1 LVKLINNAYNNANFL
16 PPLFADRNVIMSH
29 VTRPQ
34 DPTFSSHQFI
44 QLALDNQVLK
54 FGEFVL
60 KSGRISPYF
69 FNAGLLATGEMLS
82 LLARGYADALAEQIS
97 AANNG
102 GNEQELVIFGAAYKG
117 IPFVAA
123 TAQALWLHHGINAK
137 WGYNRKEAK
146 THGEGGNLVGA
157 DVTGKAVW
165 VLDDVITAG
174 TAMREVVDIL
184 EQAGASVAGILVALD
199 RKEKGQ
205 ADHSAIQELAATL
218 EVPVRA
224 LVDIDDLISYLAD
237 DHGARN
243 GQHKDATQLAKMQ
256 HYREQYGV

>member
-1 LVKLINNAYNNANFL
+1 MLNPSVLSAPVPHTQHAQNTL
-16 PPLFADRNVIMSH
+16 
-29 VTRPQ
+29 
-34 DPTFSSHQFI
+34 FSSHDFI

-82 LLARGYADALAEQIS
+82 LLARGYADALAEQMTEQI
-97 AANNG
+97 AATNNG
-102 GNEQELVIFGAAYKG
+102 TEQQELVIFGAAYKG

-123 TAQALWLHHGINAK
+123 TAQALWHHHGINAN

-157 DVTGKAVW
+157 DVSGKAVW

-174 TAMREVVDIL
+174 TAMREVVEIL
-184 EQAGASVAGILVALD
+184 EQAGATVAGIIVALD
-199 RKEKGQ
+199 RKEKGLSE
-205 ADHSAIQELAATL
+205 HSAIQELAATL
-218 EVPVRA
+218 QVPVRA

-237 DHGARN
+237 EKS
-243 GQHKDATQLAKMQ
+243 QHKDAAQLAKMQ
-256 HYREQYGV
+256 HYRTQYGV

>member
-1 LVKLINNAYNNANFL
+1 MLNAATLNNAQHPQNA
-16 PPLFADRNVIMSH
+16 S
-29 VTRPQ
+29 
-34 DPTFSSHQFI
+34 FSSHQFI

-69 FNAGLLATGEMLS
+69 FNAGLLASGEMLS
-82 LLARGYADALAEQIS
+82 LLARGYADALAEKVAEQM
-97 AANNG
+97 AASDNG
-102 GNEQELVIFGAAYKG
+102 TNEQELVIFGAAYKG

-157 DVTGKAVW
+157 DVKGKAVW

-174 TAMREVVDIL
+174 TAMREVVEIL
-184 EQAGASVAGILVALD
+184 EQAGASVAGIIVALD
-199 RKEKGQ
+199 RKEKGL
-205 ADHSAIQELAATL
+205 AERSAIQELAATL

-224 LVDIDDLISYLAD
+224 LVDIDDLISYLAESSPE
-237 DHGARN
+237 
-243 GQHKDATQLAKMQ
+243 KDATQLAKMQ
-256 HYREQYGV
+256 HYRAQYGV

>member
-1 LVKLINNAYNNANFL
+1 MPNTQHALN
-16 PPLFADRNVIMSH
+16 PD
-29 VTRPQ
+29 
-34 DPTFSSHQFI
+34 FSSHAFI

-82 LLARGYADALAEQIS
+82 LLARGYADALAEQIT
-97 AANNG
+97 NEG
-102 GNEQELVIFGAAYKG
+102 TNEQELVIFGAAYKG

-157 DVTGKAVW
+157 DVSGKAVW

-174 TAMREVVDIL
+174 TAMREVVEIL
-184 EQAGASVAGILVALD
+184 EQAGASVAGIIVALD

-205 ADHSAIQELAATL
+205 AEHSAIQELATTL
-218 EVPVRA
+218 QVPVRA

-237 DHGARN
+237 DN
-243 GQHKDATQLAKMQ
+243 SQHKDATQLAKMQ

>member
-1 LVKLINNAYNNANFL
+1 MHNAQ
-16 PPLFADRNVIMSH
+16 PVQSPL
-29 VTRPQ
+29 
-34 DPTFSSHQFI
+34 FSSHQFI

-82 LLARGYADALAEQIS
+82 LLARGYADALAEQITDD
-97 AANNG
+97 
-102 GNEQELVIFGAAYKG
+102 EQELVIFGAAYKG

-123 TAQALWLHHGINAK
+123 TAQALWQHHGINAK

-157 DVTGKAVW
+157 DVSGKAVW

-184 EQAGASVAGILVALD
+184 GQAGASVAGIIVALD

-205 ADHSAIQELAATL
+205 AEHSAIQELAATL
-218 EVPVRA
+218 AVPVRA

-237 DHGARN
+237 DQSEYR
-243 GQHKDATQLAKMQ
+243 DDTQLAKMQ
-256 HYREQYGV
+256 HYREKYGV

>member
-1 LVKLINNAYNNANFL
+1 
-16 PPLFADRNVIMSH
+16 MSH

-97 AANNG
+97 ANNG
-102 GNEQELVIFGAAYKG
+102 DNEQELVIFGAAYKG

-157 DVTGKAVW
+157 DVSGKAVW

-174 TAMREVVDIL
+174 TAMREVVEIL

-205 ADHSAIQELAATL
+205 AEHSAIQELAATL

-237 DHGARN
+237 AHGAQN

>member
-1 LVKLINNAYNNANFL
+1 MTNAQ
-16 PPLFADRNVIMSH
+16 PPLF
-29 VTRPQ
+29 
-34 DPTFSSHQFI
+34 SSHDFI

-82 LLARGYADALAEQIS
+82 LLARGYADALAEQM
-97 AANNG
+97 ATTNNG
-102 GNEQELVIFGAAYKG
+102 IDEQEIVIFGAAYKG

-123 TAQALWLHHGINAK
+123 TAQALWLHYGINAK

-157 DVTGKAVW
+157 DVNGKAVW
-165 VLDDVITAG
+165 ILDDVITAG
-174 TAMREVVDIL
+174 TAMREVVEIL
-184 EQAGASVAGILVALD
+184 EQAGASIAGIIVALD

-205 ADHSAIQELAATL
+205 SDYSAIQELAATL
-218 EVPVRA
+218 KVPVRA
-224 LVDIDDLISYLAD
+224 LVNIDDLISYLAD
-237 DHGARN
+237 ENSHY
-243 GQHKDATQLAKMQ
+243 KDATQLAKMQ

>member
-1 LVKLINNAYNNANFL
+1 MHNAQNDLNTANTL
-16 PPLFADRNVIMSH
+16 
-29 VTRPQ
+29 
-34 DPTFSSHQFI
+34 FSSHEFI

-82 LLARGYADALAEQIS
+82 LLARGYAVSLAEQMS
-97 AANNG
+97 ADSVNK
-102 GNEQELVIFGAAYKG
+102 ELVIFGAAYKG

-123 TAQALWLHHGINAK
+123 TAQALWLHHGINAE

-146 THGEGGNLVGA
+146 SHGEGGNLVGA
-157 DVTGKAVW
+157 DVSGKAVW
-165 VLDDVITAG
+165 ILDDVITAG

-184 EQAGASVAGILVALD
+184 GQAGASVAGIIVALD

-205 ADHSAIQELAATL
+205 NEHSAIQELATSL
-218 EVPVRA
+218 QVPVRA
-224 LVDIDDLISYLAD
+224 LIDMDDLIGYLAD
-237 DHGARN
+237 SNSDY
-243 GQHKDATQLAKMQ
+243 KDPAQLAKMQ
-256 HYREQYGV
+256 HYRSQYGV

>member
-1 LVKLINNAYNNANFL
+1 MLNA
-16 PPLFADRNVIMSH
+16 
-29 VTRPQ
+29 VTPHNQ
-34 DPTFSSHQFI
+34 HAKDVSFSSHQFI

-69 FNAGLLATGEMLS
+69 FNAGLLASGEMLS
-82 LLARGYADALAEQIS
+82 LLARGYADALAEKVAEQMATQGS
-97 AANNG
+97 MANNG
-102 GNEQELVIFGAAYKG
+102 ADEQELVIFGAAYKG

-146 THGEGGNLVGA
+146 THGEGGSLVGA
-157 DVTGKAVW
+157 NVQGKAVW

-174 TAMREVVDIL
+174 TAMREVVEIL
-184 EQAGASVAGILVALD
+184 EQAGASVAGIIVALD
-199 RKEKGQ
+199 RKEKGL
-205 ADHSAIQELAATL
+205 AEHSAIQELVSTL

-224 LVDIDDLISYLAD
+224 LVDIDDLISYLAESSP
-237 DHGARN
+237 N
-243 GQHKDATQLAKMQ
+243 KDATQLAKMQ
-256 HYREQYGV
+256 HYRAQYGV

>member
-1 LVKLINNAYNNANFL
+1 MQTITA
-16 PPLFADRNVIMSH
+16 
-29 VTRPQ
+29 
-34 DPTFSSHQFI
+34 FSSHDFI

-69 FNAGLLATGEMLS
+69 FNAGLLASGEMLS
-82 LLARGYADALAEQIS
+82 LLARGYADALAEQMQS
-97 AANNG
+97 ADGSDNK
-102 GNEQELVIFGAAYKG
+102 ELVIFGAAYKG

-137 WGYNRKEAK
+137 WGYNRKEVK

-157 DVTGKAVW
+157 DVSGKSVW
-165 VLDDVITAG
+165 ILDDVITAG
-174 TAMREVVDIL
+174 TAMREVVEIL
-184 EQAGASVAGILVALD
+184 EQAGASIAGIIVALD
-199 RKEKGQ
+199 RKEKGL
-205 ADHSAIQELAATL
+205 AEHSAIQELAATL

-237 DHGARN
+237 GSN
-243 GQHKDATQLAKMQ
+243 QYKDATQLAKMQ
-256 HYREQYGV
+256 HYRAQYGV

>member
-1 LVKLINNAYNNANFL
+1 MLNAATPHNQAANN
-16 PPLFADRNVIMSH
+16 VS
-29 VTRPQ
+29 
-34 DPTFSSHQFI
+34 FSSHQFI

-69 FNAGLLATGEMLS
+69 FNAGLLASGEMLS
-82 LLARGYADALAEQIS
+82 LLARGYADALAEKVAEQMAAQGS
-97 AANNG
+97 MANNG
-102 GNEQELVIFGAAYKG
+102 TNEQELVIFGAAYKG

-157 DVTGKAVW
+157 DVKGKAVW

-174 TAMREVVDIL
+174 TAMREVVEIL
-184 EQAGASVAGILVALD
+184 EQAGASVAGIIVALD
-199 RKEKGQ
+199 RKEKGL
-205 ADHSAIQELAATL
+205 AEHSAIQELAATL

-224 LVDIDDLISYLAD
+224 LVDIDDLISYLAESSP
-237 DHGARN
+237 N
-243 GQHKDATQLAKMQ
+243 KDATQLAKTQ
-256 HYREQYGV
+256 HYRAQYGV

>member
-1 LVKLINNAYNNANFL
+1 
-16 PPLFADRNVIMSH
+16 M
-29 VTRPQ
+29 VTVEFS
-34 DPTFSSHQFI
+34 PTTFI
-44 QLALDNQVLK
+44 ELALDNNVLK

-82 LLARGYADALAEQIS
+82 VLAKGYADVLAAQLSMTDKES
-97 AANNG
+97 ANND
-102 GNEQELVIFGAAYKG
+102 LVIFGAAYKG

-123 TAQALWLHHGINAK
+123 TAQALWLHHGINAE

-146 THGEGGNLVGA
+146 DHGEGGQLVGA
-157 DVTGKAVW
+157 SLAGKSVW

-184 EQAGASVAGILVALD
+184 SNAGATVAGVLVALD
-199 RKEKGQ
+199 RKERGQ
-205 ADHSAIQELAATL
+205 QANSAIQELASTL
-218 EVPVRA
+218 NVPVQA
-224 LVDIDDLISYLAD
+224 LVDIDDIIAYVQK
-237 DHGARN
+237 N
-243 GQHKDATQLAKMQ
+243 GDATQLAKMR

>member
-1 LVKLINNAYNNANFL
+1 MPNTQHSLN
-16 PPLFADRNVIMSH
+16 PD
-29 VTRPQ
+29 
-34 DPTFSSHQFI
+34 FSSHAFI

-82 LLARGYADALAEQIS
+82 LLARGYADALAEQITT
-97 AANNG
+97 
-102 GNEQELVIFGAAYKG
+102 NEGTNQQELVIFGAAYKG

-157 DVTGKAVW
+157 DVSGKAVW

-174 TAMREVVDIL
+174 TAMREVVEIL
-184 EQAGASVAGILVALD
+184 EQAGASVAGIIVALD

-205 ADHSAIQELAATL
+205 AEHSAIQELAATL

-237 DHGARN
+237 NHGVQS

-256 HYREQYGV
+256 HYRAQYGV

>member
-1 LVKLINNAYNNANFL
+1 
-16 PPLFADRNVIMSH
+16 MSKAQ
-29 VTRPQ
+29 PKN
-34 DPTFSSHQFI
+34 PTSFSSHDFI

-82 LLARGYADALAEQIS
+82 VLARGYAEALAEQI
-97 AANNG
+97 AASNNG
-102 GNEQELVIFGAAYKG
+102 AEQQELVIFGAAYKG

-157 DVTGKAVW
+157 DVSGKAVW

-174 TAMREVVDIL
+174 TAMREVVEIL
-184 EQAGASVAGILVALD
+184 EQAGASVAGIIVALD
-199 RKEKGQ
+199 RKEKGL
-205 ADHSAIQELAATL
+205 AERSAIQELAETL
-218 EVPVRA
+218 DVPVRA
-224 LVDIDDLISYLAD
+224 LVDIDDLISYLAGSSTD
-237 DHGARN
+237 
-243 GQHKDATQLAKMQ
+243 KDAAQLARMQ
-256 HYREQYGV
+256 HYRAQYGV

>member
-1 LVKLINNAYNNANFL
+1 MLNAATPHNQAANN
-16 PPLFADRNVIMSH
+16 VS
-29 VTRPQ
+29 
-34 DPTFSSHQFI
+34 FSSHQFI

-69 FNAGLLATGEMLS
+69 FNAGLLASGEMLS
-82 LLARGYADALAEQIS
+82 LLARGYADALAEKMAEQM
-97 AANNG
+97 AASDNG
-102 GNEQELVIFGAAYKG
+102 TNEQELVIFGAAYKG

-157 DVTGKAVW
+157 DVSGKAVW

-174 TAMREVVDIL
+174 TAMREVVEIL
-184 EQAGASVAGILVALD
+184 EQAGASVAGIIVALD
-199 RKEKGQ
+199 RKEKGL
-205 ADHSAIQELAATL
+205 AERSAIQELAETL
-218 EVPVRA
+218 DVPVRA
-224 LVDIDDLISYLAD
+224 LVDIDDLISYLAGSSTD
-237 DHGARN
+237 
-243 GQHKDATQLAKMQ
+243 KDAAQLAKMQ
-256 HYREQYGV
+256 HYRAQYGV

>member
-1 LVKLINNAYNNANFL
+1 
-16 PPLFADRNVIMSH
+16 MSH

-97 AANNG
+97 ANNG
-102 GNEQELVIFGAAYKG
+102 DNEQELVIFGAAYKG

-157 DVTGKAVW
+157 DVSGKAVW

>member
-1 LVKLINNAYNNANFL
+1 MLNAATPNKAL
-16 PPLFADRNVIMSH
+16 H
-29 VTRPQ
+29 TQ
-34 DPTFSSHQFI
+34 DASFSSHQFI

-69 FNAGLLATGEMLS
+69 FNAGLLASGEMLS
-82 LLARGYADALAEQIS
+82 LLARGYADALAEKMAEQM
-97 AANNG
+97 AASDNG
-102 GNEQELVIFGAAYKG
+102 TNEQELVIFGAAYKG

-157 DVTGKAVW
+157 DVRGKAVW

-174 TAMREVVDIL
+174 TAMREVVEIL
-184 EQAGASVAGILVALD
+184 EQAGARVAGIIVALD
-199 RKEKGQ
+199 RKEKGL
-205 ADHSAIQELAATL
+205 AERSAIQELAETL
-218 EVPVRA
+218 DVPVRA
-224 LVDIDDLISYLAD
+224 LVDIDDLISYLAASSTD
-237 DHGARN
+237 
-243 GQHKDATQLAKMQ
+243 KDAAQLARMQ
-256 HYREQYGV
+256 HYRAQYGV

>member
-1 LVKLINNAYNNANFL
+1 MLNATTPNNQPAK
-16 PPLFADRNVIMSH
+16 DVS
-29 VTRPQ
+29 
-34 DPTFSSHQFI
+34 FSSHQFI

-69 FNAGLLATGEMLS
+69 FNAGLLASGEMLS
-82 LLARGYADALAEQIS
+82 LLARGYADALAEKVAEQMATQGS
-97 AANNG
+97 MANNG
-102 GNEQELVIFGAAYKG
+102 ADEQELVIFGAAYKG

-146 THGEGGNLVGA
+146 THGEGGSLVGA
-157 DVTGKAVW
+157 NVQGKAVW

-174 TAMREVVDIL
+174 TAMREVVEIL
-184 EQAGASVAGILVALD
+184 EQAGASVAGIIVALD
-199 RKEKGQ
+199 RKEKGL
-205 ADHSAIQELAATL
+205 AEYSAIQELASTL

-224 LVDIDDLISYLAD
+224 LVDIDDLISYLAESSPE
-237 DHGARN
+237 
-243 GQHKDATQLAKMQ
+243 KDATQLAKMQ
-256 HYREQYGV
+256 HYRAQYGV

>member
-1 LVKLINNAYNNANFL
+1 MLNATTPNNQPANNA
-16 PPLFADRNVIMSH
+16 S
-29 VTRPQ
+29 
-34 DPTFSSHQFI
+34 FSSHQFI
-44 QLALDNQVLK
+44 QLALDNQVLR

-69 FNAGLLATGEMLS
+69 FNAGLLASGEMLS
-82 LLARGYADALAEQIS
+82 LLARGYADALAEKVAEQM
-97 AANNG
+97 AASDNG
-102 GNEQELVIFGAAYKG
+102 TNEQELVIFGAAYKG

-157 DVTGKAVW
+157 NVQGKAVW

-174 TAMREVVDIL
+174 TAMREVVEIL
-184 EQAGASVAGILVALD
+184 EQAGASVAGIIVALD
-199 RKEKGQ
+199 RKEKGL
-205 ADHSAIQELAATL
+205 AEYSAIQELASTL

-224 LVDIDDLISYLAD
+224 LIDIDDLISYLAESSP
-237 DHGARN
+237 N
-243 GQHKDATQLAKMQ
+243 KDATQLAKMQ
-256 HYREQYGV
+256 HYRTQYGV

>member
-1 LVKLINNAYNNANFL
+1 MPHTQHANN
-16 PPLFADRNVIMSH
+16 VS
-29 VTRPQ
+29 
-34 DPTFSSHQFI
+34 FSSHAFI

-69 FNAGLLATGEMLS
+69 FNAGLLASGEMLS
-82 LLARGYADALAEQIS
+82 LLARGYADALAEQM
-97 AANNG
+97 AATNDG
-102 GNEQELVIFGAAYKG
+102 TNEQELVIFGAAYKG

-157 DVTGKAVW
+157 NVKGKAVW

-174 TAMREVVDIL
+174 TAMREVVEIL
-184 EQAGASVAGILVALD
+184 EQAGASVAGIIVALD
-199 RKEKGQ
+199 RKEKGL
-205 ADHSAIQELAATL
+205 AEHSAIQELAANL
-218 EVPVRA
+218 NVPVLA
-224 LVDIDDLISYLAD
+224 LVDIDDVISYLAEGS
-237 DHGARN
+237 HSN
-243 GQHKDATQLAKMQ
+243 KNATQLAKMQ
-256 HYREQYGV
+256 HYRAQYGV

>member
-1 LVKLINNAYNNANFL
+1 MLNASVPDAQHTQNA
-16 PPLFADRNVIMSH
+16 S
-29 VTRPQ
+29 
-34 DPTFSSHQFI
+34 FSSHQFI

-82 LLARGYADALAEQIS
+82 LLARGYADALAAEMAS
-97 AANNG
+97 NNG
-102 GNEQELVIFGAAYKG
+102 TDARELVIFGAAYKG

-123 TAQALWLHHGINAK
+123 TAQALWQHHGINAK

-157 DVTGKAVW
+157 DVSGKAVW

-184 EQAGASVAGILVALD
+184 EQVGASVAGIIVALD

-205 ADHSAIQELAATL
+205 GEHSAIQELAATL

-224 LVDIDDLISYLAD
+224 LVNMDDLISYLAD
-237 DHGARN
+237 DSGVQN

-256 HYREQYGV
+256 HYRAQYGV

>member
-1 LVKLINNAYNNANFL
+1 MLNAATPHNQAANN
-16 PPLFADRNVIMSH
+16 VS
-29 VTRPQ
+29 
-34 DPTFSSHQFI
+34 FSSHQFI

-69 FNAGLLATGEMLS
+69 FNAGLLASGEMLS
-82 LLARGYADALAEQIS
+82 LLARGYADALAEKVAEQM
-97 AANNG
+97 AASDNG
-102 GNEQELVIFGAAYKG
+102 TNEQELVIFGAAYKG

-157 DVTGKAVW
+157 DVKGKAVW

-174 TAMREVVDIL
+174 TAMREVVEIL
-184 EQAGASVAGILVALD
+184 EQAGASVAGIIVALD
-199 RKEKGQ
+199 RKEKGL
-205 ADHSAIQELAATL
+205 AERSAIQELAATL

-224 LVDIDDLISYLAD
+224 LIDIDDLISYLAESSPE
-237 DHGARN
+237 
-243 GQHKDATQLAKMQ
+243 KDATQLAKMQ
-256 HYREQYGV
+256 HYRAQYGV